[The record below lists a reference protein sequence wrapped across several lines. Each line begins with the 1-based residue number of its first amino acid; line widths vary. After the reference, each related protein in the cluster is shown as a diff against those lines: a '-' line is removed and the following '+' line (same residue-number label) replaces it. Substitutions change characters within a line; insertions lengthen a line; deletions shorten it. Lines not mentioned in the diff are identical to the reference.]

1 MNRRDFLK
9 TSLTAAAAAAGS
21 VFLGGALLNVAAA
34 PAERKGQGGK
44 MKGSVTTNG

>member
-34 PAERKGQGGK
+34 PAERKK
-44 MKGSVTTNG
+44 VEK